1 MNFNKFL
8 TKLLGNDKKI
18 EEVQVDQKVIDEI
31 VKIARNADPNEYVA
45 LLSGKREKQI
55 LKITGLIFLPYAASN
70 TSAVMQIFMKPMTT
84 TAVGSVH
91 SHPGPSNMPSDADL
105 QFFSQNG
112 FFHMIICQPYTP
124 YTIGSYDQ
132 AGNPIPFTI
141 KDLGEDVDIKNLED
155 FDIDDDFDE
164 EFLKEM
170 KEDDD
175 EDDDVKSTDIYHQ
188 DLINQIPNSTQPT
201 NISENISMSQDYIEN
216 NDKNIDSSVDKNIDN
231 NNNDK
236 SEDENMQQDEQPQDA
251 NIIELQI
258 EVGDELITKKIPL
271 PPEYQPGD
279 DIEVSICTDKTP
291 GDSIDEISLNVIK
304 QGVSMDNNH
313 VIDITPET
321 KEIESK
327 QVEEP
332 AKSSTEIEEE
342 IKAMEADIEKL
353 KEENERLKKLN
364 NE

>member
-1 MNFNKFL
+1 
-8 TKLLGNDKKI
+8 
-18 EEVQVDQKVIDEI
+18 
-31 VKIARNADPNEYVA
+31 
-45 LLSGKREKQI
+45 
-55 LKITGLIFLPYAASN
+55 
-70 TSAVMQIFMKPMTT
+70 
-84 TAVGSVH
+84 
-91 SHPGPSNMPSDADL
+91 
-105 QFFSQNG
+105 
-112 FFHMIICQPYTP
+112 
-124 YTIGSYDQ
+124 
-132 AGNPIPFTI
+132 
-141 KDLGEDVDIKNLED
+141 
-155 FDIDDDFDE
+155 
-164 EFLKEM
+164 
-170 KEDDD
+170 D
-175 EDDDVKSTDIYHQ
+175 EDDDNEVKSTDIYHQ

-216 NDKNIDSSVDKNIDN
+216 NDKNIDN

-251 NIIELQI
+251 NILELQI

-271 PPEYQPGD
+271 PPEYEPGD